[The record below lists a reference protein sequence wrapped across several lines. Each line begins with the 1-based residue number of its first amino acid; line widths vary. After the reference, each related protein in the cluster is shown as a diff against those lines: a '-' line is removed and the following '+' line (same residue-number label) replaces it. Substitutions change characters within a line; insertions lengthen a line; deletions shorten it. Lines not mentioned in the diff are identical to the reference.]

1 MKEHYEA
8 VLLDGCALEKGRLS
22 LCTINDYQG
31 SSFRRKILYQVHCD
45 DTKVKYSELYESSS
59 QAVKKF
65 LELKRKIR

>member
-1 MKEHYEA
+1 MMKEHYEA

-22 LCTINDYQG
+22 LCTINDYHG
-31 SSFRRKILYQVHCD
+31 SFRRKILYQVHCD
-45 DTKVKYSELYESSS
+45 DTKVKHSEFYESSS